1 MKKIKRGISI
11 VTAAV
16 LLVAV
21 LGGCSSTAT
30 TPQSSPSAAAASA
43 QTSST
48 AGTST
53 AASSTPSDAAAS
65 NSGSRTIKD
74 LAGNSVTIP
83 AQLHKVAITS
93 WMGAF
98 GAMALLGHIDQ
109 VSSMA
114 DTSRYAWMRYAYPQ
128 LLNIPDYGNFDK
140 LNVEE
145 VLQSNPD
152 IIISPNSAAETNK
165 KMQSLN
171 MPVYVDGITV
181 KDPNDVEATWKNEL
195 MGVAGLIGEND
206 KAQQYLDYT
215 DKILDMVKQ
224 RVSTIPQD
232 QRKTALVVRTSILEV
247 FANNISCGLCVDYAG
262 GINVAATAG
271 DRYFT
276 TSAENVAKWNPDFIF
291 QTIVTAPYDE
301 KMAAYYDDW
310 KADDRFKDV
319 TAIKNG
325 DVYVMPMGVTQ
336 WNGDVELALGVLQ
349 MAKIMYPDLFKDIDV
364 KAEATK
370 FYKTFMNYTMT
381 DEDFKVMAPNFK
393 DAKSNGLS

>member
-1 MKKIKRGISI
+1 VKKFKRRISI
-11 VTAAV
+11 ILATV
-16 LLVAV
+16 LLVAI
-21 LGGCSSTAT
+21 LGGCSNKASTPAAV
-30 TPQSSPSAAAASA
+30 SSAPA
-43 QTSST
+43 
-48 AGTST
+48 T
-53 AASSTPSDAAAS
+53 AASQSPQT
-65 NSGSRTIKD
+65 RTIQD
-74 LAGNSVTIP
+74 QAGNSVTIP
-83 AQLHKVAITS
+83 SQLHKVAITS

-98 GAMALLGHIDQ
+98 GAAALLGRIDL

-114 DTSRYAWMRYAYPQ
+114 DTSRYAWMQHAFPQ
-128 LLNIPDYGNFDK
+128 LLKIPDYGSFDK

-145 VLQSNPD
+145 VMQSNPD
-152 IIISPNSAAETNK
+152 IIISPSSAAQTNK

-181 KDPNDVEATWKNEL
+181 NNSNDVLATWHNEL
-195 MGVAGLIGEND
+195 MGVADLIGEKD
-206 KAQQYLDYT
+206 KVQQYNDYT
-215 DKILDMVKQ
+215 NTILSMVKQ
-224 RVSTIPQD
+224 RVSTIPQS

-247 FANNISCGLCVDYAG
+247 FANNIDCGLCVDYAG

-276 TSAENVAKWNPDFIF
+276 TSAENIAKWNPDFIF
-291 QTIVTAPYDE
+291 QTIVTTPYDS
-301 KMAAYYDDW
+301 KMAAYYDNW
-310 KADDRFKDV
+310 KTDDRFKDI

-325 DVYVMPMGVTQ
+325 DVYIMPMGVTQ

-370 FYKTFMNYTMT
+370 FYKTYMNYNMT
-381 DEDFKVMAPNFK
+381 ADDFKIMAPNFT